1 MSSNA
6 VKGAVGPELSRL
18 ERKVLKLVD
27 GIEPCRTLELTPGR
41 GALTEQLA
49 RRGHQVDALDIAPE
63 NFIADKTGIRL
74 TAGNLDNPL
83 PYADNSFELV
93 VCCEGIEHLEQQYE
107 FAREL
112 ARVMAPGATLVITT
126 PNINNVASRLRF
138 LLTGFF
144 SLAVRPSSE
153 FERNR
158 YVEHIYPLTF
168 WQFRHILH
176 SAGLIIGMVDT
187 DHIRRSGLTL
197 APLWP
202 LSRLFTGRAL
212 ASEPEPRQR
221 EANREIC
228 AQLHSP
234 ALFFGRT
241 MIAVARS
248 GS

>member
-1 MSSNA
+1 M
-6 VKGAVGPELSRL
+6 SRL
-18 ERKVLKLVD
+18 ERKVLKLID
-27 GIEPCRTLELTPGR
+27 GLHSCRALELTPGR
-41 GALTEQLA
+41 GALTAELA
-49 RRGHQVDALDIAPE
+49 RRGHRVNALDIAPE
-63 NFIADKTGIRL
+63 NFSADKTNIRL
-74 TAGNLDNPL
+74 AAGNLDDPL

-93 VCCEGIEHLEQQYE
+93 VCCEGIEHLERQYE

-112 ARVMAPGATLVITT
+112 ARVMAPGAMLVITT

-158 YVEHIYPLTF
+158 YIEHIYPLTF

-176 SAGLIIGMVDT
+176 TAGLKIELVDT
-187 DHIRRSGLTL
+187 DHIRRSALIL

-202 LSRLFTGRAL
+202 LSRLLTGRKL
-212 ASEPEPRQR
+212 AGEQDPRQR
-221 EANREIC
+221 GANREIC
-228 AQLHSP
+228 SQLHTP

-241 MIAVARS
+241 MIAVARRN
-248 GS
+248 GKI